1 MEKLCCKPVC
11 DLKKRSIPMCD
22 QVMGLF
28 QYLDPSLERRK
39 YSGPSW
45 YKNGEC
51 GNTRYHHRFSL
62 GAHHVAGVGYVGPRE
77 SNSYESYED
86 PYAIPYPHCTYA
98 YCAKRI

>member
-1 MEKLCCKPVC
+1 
-11 DLKKRSIPMCD
+11 MCD

-39 YSGPSW
+39 FSGPSW
-45 YKNGEC
+45 YQNGEC